1 MNQLRTPARKVFL
14 LGCIIIA
21 GTTSVFAQKL
31 IPFLSK
37 KGTYGFATETGALVV
52 KPQFDKPDQMFEE
65 EKAAVYVKKDGQQVA
80 VLRNNELLTGN
91 ALLHRALPVIDYA
104 SDGRTVI
111 NSLTHLL
118 GLIYADSIRL
128 YHNKKTIKTDYLLPS
143 MGIHPS
149 WFVED
154 HPYNRGYA
162 DAIKFI
168 YGAYGVWKAPGK
180 LNFIDA
186 NLKELFSRD
195 FQAGMIVDENYFIVA
210 EGPERYAIADR
221 KGKIR
226 TPFTWH
232 RISPS
237 GMTGFFI
244 VNNPV
249 SASAQ
254 PLGRAGLM
262 DAKGKL
268 IIDTIYH
275 AITPAPGSG
284 LFIVDKGGKFGV
296 LNTKGQVIIPIEQ
309 SRIIYLQEAR
319 CFQVGFTPGDILDI
333 NGKSILTKPFEGF
346 AKRDGDGPVHY
357 MMVTQDS
364 GRLVQLFDLQ
374 MDEMLAIRDVEDAL
388 LVQEMP
394 RRFKISLRSGN
405 EMAVDLRDEK
415 GMPVSDGQYKELK
428 RMNFFSGLF
437 QVVSDGLTGVIN
449 DEGRTIVP
457 LKYATIQPEIS
468 ATDTLVWARK
478 KDGGFWSAYSLHG
491 ELLPFINKIV
501 PSASSDPVIGIFP
514 EEGGVF
520 RVTFK
525 DGRTRIL
532 PDSLKNWRIMRQYTT
547 PEGGFVLWQQ
557 QDPESKKIKQ
567 LWLNHTM
574 DMCLPRGFD
583 VPSDYGLEQ
592 YVEATGL
599 LTVYRIKANK
609 ASQSSG
615 NRKNAGSQK
624 QMNSGSRDEIATTEK
639 SGPEVIEYDACGV
652 INARGEWVVTP
663 KQNVKYIALS
673 HDLIAEIPINEKLLT
688 KERSKFP
695 IRLLAINLPGRP
707 VIQVDFIG
715 HDHFSNEQQTMLIGI
730 ADEDRR
736 IIMQAYLHTSGKQL
750 TPFHVVQGPGT
761 LALLN
766 LVTIAPENDLK
777 KSKQQI
783 IDQSGNVRFDLDTLY
798 CPELPSY
805 RNDNRSLNYFVV
817 QRLFT
822 PEQTAALESKSK
834 QELAEFL
841 SLYMPDQGIMDST
854 GAVVVPLHYHRLQII
869 DPYRYYSAVDS
880 IGRYIVYRWTGEA
893 AYAFGINEKKSNDR
907 LPLQVKVF
915 PDGRL
920 FAADEKSA
928 VVLSETGVIEREL
941 PYPFYSFFS
950 ADHPEY
956 YLSTDEAGRI
966 FWVNSWTG
974 KAYKEM

>member
-1 MNQLRTPARKVFL
+1 MNQLRTPIRKVFL
-14 LGCIIIA
+14 LGCIILA
-21 GTTSVFAQKL
+21 VTQPAFAQKL

-37 KGTYGFATETGALVV
+37 KGTYGFATESGELII
-52 KPQFDKPDQMFEE
+52 KPQYEKPDQLFEAD
-65 EKAAVYVKKDGQQVA
+65 KQAVYLRKDGQQVA
-80 VLRNNELLTGN
+80 LLHNGEVLTGN
-91 ALLHRALPVIDYA
+91 ALLHRALPVVDYQID
-104 SDGRTVI
+104 GITVRDTL
-111 NSLTHLL
+111 SHLF

-128 YHNKKTIKTDYLLPS
+128 YHNKKKFKTDYLQPS
-143 MGIHPS
+143 VSIHPA
-149 WFVED
+149 WFVEE
-154 HPYNRGYA
+154 HPFSRGYA
-162 DAIKFI
+162 GAFKFI

-186 NLKELFSRD
+186 NLKEIFSRD

-254 PLGRAGLM
+254 PLGRAGLL

-268 IIDTIYH
+268 VIDTVYH
-275 AITPAPGSG
+275 AITPAPGSD
-284 LFIVDKGGKFGV
+284 LFIMDKGGKFGV

-333 NGKSILTKPFEGF
+333 TGKSILTKPFEGF
-346 AKRDGDGPVHY
+346 AKREGDGPAHY
-357 MMVTQDS
+357 MMVMQDT
-364 GRLVQLFDLQ
+364 GRLVKLFNLQLE
-374 MDEMLAIRDVEDAL
+374 EMLAIRDVEDAL

-405 EMAVDLRDEK
+405 EIAIDLRDEK
-415 GMPVSDGQYKELK
+415 GLPVSDGKYKELK
-428 RMNFFSGLF
+428 RMNLLSGLF
-437 QVVSDGLTGVIN
+437 QVVRDGLTGVIN
-449 DEGRTIVP
+449 DEGRAIVP
-457 LKYATIQPEIS
+457 FRYATIQPEIS
-468 ATDTLVWARK
+468 ATDTLIWARK
-478 KDGGFWSAYSLHG
+478 KDGGFWSAYSLQG

-501 PSASSDPVIGIFP
+501 PSVSPDPVIGIFP
-514 EEGGVF
+514 EEGSAF
-520 RVTFK
+520 SVTFK

-547 PEGGFVLWQQ
+547 PEGGFVLWQRQ
-557 QDPESKKIKQ
+557 NPDSKKIEQ
-567 LWLNHTM
+567 LWLNHSLE
-574 DMCLPRGFD
+574 MCLPRGFD
-583 VPSDYGLEQ
+583 VPSDYGMEQ
-592 YVEATGL
+592 DVEETGL

-609 ASQSSG
+609 AKQSSG
-615 NRKNAGSQK
+615 NHKNANSQK
-624 QMNSGSRDEIATTEK
+624 QITSGSHNETVTT
-639 SGPEVIEYDACGV
+639 GPDVIEYDACGV
-652 INARGEWVVTP
+652 INARGEWIVTP

-673 HDLIAEIPINEKLLT
+673 HDVIAEIPIKEKLVT
-688 KERSKFP
+688 NERSKFP

-707 VIQVDFIG
+707 TIQVDFIG

-736 IIMQAYLHTSGKQL
+736 MIMQAYLHTSGKQL
-750 TPFHVVQGPGT
+750 TPFHLVQGPGI
-761 LALLN
+761 LSSLN
-766 LVTIAPENDLK
+766 LVTIAPENDLR
-777 KSKQQI
+777 KSRQQI

-798 CPELPSY
+798 CPELSSY

-854 GAVVVPLHYHRLQII
+854 GSIVVPLRYHRLQII

-880 IGRYIVYRWTGEA
+880 LGRYVLYRWTGEA
-893 AYAFGINEKKSNDR
+893 VYTFGTNAKKSNDR
-907 LPLQVKVF
+907 LPLQIKVY

-928 VVLSETGVIEREL
+928 VVFSEAGVLAREL

-950 ADHPEY
+950 VDHPEY
-956 YLSTDEAGRI
+956 YLSTDESGRI